1 MHYKL
6 DFSVIFENYAILLDG
21 VWLTLQLSASAMV
34 VALAIA
40 VVTVIARRSSFRLL
54 RWAAKIYIEVIRNT
68 PFLVQIFIIFF
79 GLPAAGVR
87 LGPDVS
93 ALIALALNGG
103 AYSAEILR
111 GGVEAIPRGQ
121 FEAGSAL
128 ALGRMQVFF
137 YIILKPALRT
147 IYPAL
152 TSQFILILLTSS
164 VVSSISASELTNAG
178 QILETRTFRSFE
190 VYFVITAIYLA
201 MSLSFSQLFSA
212 IYKMAFRYVV

>member
-6 DFSVIFENYAILLDG
+6 DFSVIVENYDLLLEG
-21 VWLTLQLSASAMV
+21 VWLTLKLSVASMAL
-34 VALAIA
+34 ALAIA
-40 VVTVIARRSSFRLL
+40 VITVIARRSSFRLL
-54 RWAAKIYIEVIRNT
+54 EWTAKIYVEIIRNT
-68 PFLVQIFIIFF
+68 PFLVQIFLIFF
-79 GLPAAGVR
+79 GLPAAGIR
-87 LGPDVS
+87 LGADMS
-93 ALIALALNGG
+93 ALLALALNGG

-121 FEAGSAL
+121 FEAGAAL
-128 ALGRMQVFF
+128 ALSRLQVFF

-152 TSQFILILLTSS
+152 ASQFILILLTSS
-164 VVSSISASELTNAG
+164 VVSSISASELTNMG

-201 MSLSFSQLFSA
+201 LSLIFSQLFNV
-212 IYKMAFRYVV
+212 IYKMTFRYTV

>member
-6 DFSVIFENYAILLDG
+6 DFSVIFENYDLLLEG
-21 VWLTLQLSASAMV
+21 VWLTLKLSVASMV
-34 VALAIA
+34 LALIIAII
-40 VVTVIARRSSFRLL
+40 TVIARRSSFRLFE
-54 RWAAKIYIEVIRNT
+54 WMAKFYVEVVRNT
-68 PFLVQIFIIFF
+68 PFLVQIFLIFF
-79 GLPAAGVR
+79 GLPAAGIR
-87 LGPDVS
+87 LGADIS
-93 ALIALALNGG
+93 ALLALALNGG

-121 FEAGSAL
+121 FEAGAAL
-128 ALGRMQVFF
+128 ALSRLQVFF

-164 VVSSISASELTNAG
+164 VVSSISASELTNVG

-190 VYFVITAIYLA
+190 VYFVITAIYLVL
-201 MSLSFSQLFSA
+201 SLFFSQLFNV
-212 IYKMAFRYVV
+212 IYRMAFRYVV